1 MGNRVNVSSKPNMN
15 RQYGGQLSQEGLLNV
30 DGFTEALT
38 PATNVYRCL
47 KKPVT
52 CQRALRWVASFGA
65 IKILVK
71 GILKGTMQHS
81 PRMEGTKSAETFRV
95 FDPATRRCG
104 RVCFCPKARVMWRQ
118 LVPGPH
124 FKNQSSHGAHERG
137 LPYEGQHRHRTHHNR
152 A

>member
-1 MGNRVNVSSKPNMN
+1 MN
-15 RQYGGQLSQEGLLNV
+15 RQYESQLSQEGLLNV
-30 DGFTEALT
+30 DGFTVALT
-38 PATNVYRCL
+38 PTTDVHRCL

-52 CQRALRWVASFGA
+52 CQRALRWVAYFGA

-81 PRMEGTKSAETFRV
+81 TRMEGAKSTETFRV

-104 RVCFCPKARVMWRQ
+104 QVCFCPKARVMWRQ
-118 LVPGPH
+118 LVPGSH
-124 FKNQSSHGAHERG
+124 FKNQSTRRVHERG
-137 LPYEGQHRHRTHHNR
+137 QPYEGQHRHTTHHNR